1 MIYLDE
7 TNVGGLL
14 TEALTA
20 DDEAVLPD
28 QTSLVRADAAIQQIS
43 RQSSAKSKKHPDKGR
58 PWIRFHIPLTAALTV
73 GAGARVEDR
82 LVRHVGLGVVKLFV
96 DEVVGK
102 GTAAARW

>member
-7 TNVGGLL
+7 TDVGGLL

-43 RQSSAKSKKHPDKGR
+43 RQSSAKKTSR
-58 PWIRFHIPLTAALTV
+58 
-73 GAGARVEDR
+73 
-82 LVRHVGLGVVKLFV
+82 
-96 DEVVGK
+96 
-102 GTAAARW
+102 